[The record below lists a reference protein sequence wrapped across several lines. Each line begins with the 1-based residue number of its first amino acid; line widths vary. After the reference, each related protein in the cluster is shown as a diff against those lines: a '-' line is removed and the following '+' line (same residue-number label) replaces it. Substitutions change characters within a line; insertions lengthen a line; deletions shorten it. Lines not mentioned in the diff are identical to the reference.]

1 MGMSFGLADNHD
13 EPFPAVME
21 DARSRILAA
30 CKANDIKFLN
40 SVYERDVTM
49 RIDEGV
55 MICAGR
61 DGEAA
66 AKIGRAHTK
75 RAMPV

>member
-1 MGMSFGLADNHD
+1 MAQ
-13 EPFPAVME
+13 
-21 DARSRILAA
+21 
-30 CKANDIKFLN
+30 
-40 SVYERDVTM
+40 

-61 DGEAA
+61 DGEKA

-75 RAMPV
+75 REMPV